1 MKVLIMGLPGSGKTT
16 LAEALQGKLGCA
28 WYNADKIRSQ
38 SNDWDFS
45 YEARIRAAAR
55 MRNLADFESAQGRIV
70 ICDFVCPTPETRVL
84 FDANVTI
91 WMDTIRASKFS
102 DTNEIFIP
110 PLNSDFLFSEWPTP
124 SKIEQIVVHICN
136 RKS

>member
-1 MKVLIMGLPGSGKTT
+1 MGLPGSGKTT
-16 LAEALQGKLGCA
+16 FAEALQKELGCA

-70 ICDFVCPTPETRVL
+70 ICDFVCPTPETRIL
-84 FDANVTI
+84 FDADVTI
-91 WMDTIRASKFS
+91 WMDTINAGRFS
-102 DTNEIFIP
+102 DTNELFVP
-110 PLNSDFLFSEWPTP
+110 PLNPDFRFSEWPTA
-124 SKIEQIVVHICN
+124 SKIEHVSNHIRN
-136 RKS
+136 LNMRLE